1 MKCSV
6 EVIKNRLES
15 LRSERGELNDRM
27 EELTGLLYPYKR
39 YGASQMWDTTA
50 SEACIK
56 LSSLL
61 SSLITPPGQKWHGL
75 AEPLFS
81 HQTALQGGNAE
92 AKRVRQ
98 WCDEVTDT
106 LFSFRER
113 SGSGFVGCFQSFYA
127 SVVEFGTGCFYVEA
141 DVDERGVSEGI
152 RYISVPLSD
161 VYFSVNHQNEVDS
174 VYREFQFTAEQIAR
188 KWGEEVLSS
197 RMRSSLGRKEA
208 DKFQIIHAVY
218 PKGVNERKSD
228 AARGK
233 NLHSQFVCVDE
244 NRFLHFI

>member
-1 MKCSV
+1 MTSSA
-6 EVIKNRLES
+6 ETIKTRIEN
-15 LRSERGELNDRM
+15 LRSQRGELNAQM
-27 EELTGLLYPYKR
+27 EELTSLLYPYKR
-39 YGASQMWDTTA
+39 SESSLMWDTTA

-81 HQTALQGGNAE
+81 HQAALHGGNAE

-113 SGSGFVGCFQSFYA
+113 SGSGFVGCLQSFYA
-127 SVVEFGTGCFYVEA
+127 SIVEFGTGCFYIEA
-141 DVDERGVSEGI
+141 DEDVRGVSEGI
-152 RYISVPLSD
+152 RYISVPLAD

-174 VYREFQFTAEQIAR
+174 VYR
-188 KWGEEVLSS
+188 
-197 RMRSSLGRKEA
+197 
-208 DKFQIIHAVY
+208 
-218 PKGVNERKSD
+218 
-228 AARGK
+228 
-233 NLHSQFVCVDE
+233 
-244 NRFLHFI
+244 